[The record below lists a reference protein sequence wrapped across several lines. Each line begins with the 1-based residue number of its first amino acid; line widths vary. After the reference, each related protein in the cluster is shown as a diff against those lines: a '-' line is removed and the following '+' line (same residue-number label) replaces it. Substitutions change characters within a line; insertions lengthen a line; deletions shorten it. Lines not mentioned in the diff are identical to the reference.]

1 MNNRVMPSSLEAE
14 QTLIGCILNS
24 TDRFIEADTILNSE
38 DFYVDKHKKIYE
50 TIKKLC
56 DNSVSVDT
64 VTVVDNLK
72 KKGILEECGGITYLS
87 NLETGAVNYSSI
99 ENYARIVKEKSD
111 RRALVKT
118 GSKLME
124 DAFEKEDVKEAIE
137 DAEKC
142 IFNVSASKNITGPE
156 RIDTILEKA
165 FVKLEKRCKNGGGLV
180 GISTGFKGID
190 DITGGLKP
198 GEFVIVAAR
207 PSMGKTAF
215 ALNIAQS
222 ASRTSSVIIFS
233 LEMETESL
241 LNRMISSSCMIKMND
256 IQSGTLTDDQFVSIM
271 KRTSELGR
279 RNLYIDDKSTMLSD
293 IKALCRK
300 QKLQKGLDVIVIDY
314 LQLIR
319 TTMKA
324 NQREQEV
331 SYISK
336 ELKSLAKELNITVI
350 ALSQLSRAPETRND
364 HRPMLSDLR
373 ESGSIEQDA
382 DIIHFIYRDAYYN
395 NNKKKKGKKK
405 DSEGIQGE
413 FKINNSLSTSINKST
428 TDNSTDNSGNLNI
441 NKNNENNMRKD
452 VEYNKKP
459 DDIIAEI
466 ITAKN
471 RNGQTKTNKLNWIG
485 EYQRFTSAD
494 VIKQ

>member
-118 GSKLME
+118 GSKLIE

-256 IQSGTLTDDQFVSIM
+256 IQSGTLTDDQFVRIM
-271 KRTSELGR
+271 KRTSELGK

-350 ALSQLSRAPETRND
+350 ALSQLSRAPEARND

-405 DSEGIQGE
+405 DSEGIQGA
-413 FKINNSLSTSINKST
+413 FKINNSSSTSINKST
-428 TDNSTDNSGNLNI
+428 NDNSGNLNI

-452 VEYNKKP
+452 VEYNKKT

-485 EYQRFTSAD
+485 EYQRFTSAQ
-494 VIKQ
+494 VSMK

>member
-118 GSKLME
+118 GSKLIE

-256 IQSGTLTDDQFVSIM
+256 IQSGTLTDDQFVRIM
-271 KRTSELGR
+271 KRTSELGK

-350 ALSQLSRAPETRND
+350 ALSQLSRAPEARND

-413 FKINNSLSTSINKST
+413 FKINNSSSTSVNKST
-428 TDNSTDNSGNLNI
+428 NDNSGNLNI

-452 VEYNKKP
+452 VEYNKKT

-485 EYQRFTSAD
+485 EYQRFTSAQ
-494 VIKQ
+494 VSMK

>member
-118 GSKLME
+118 GSKLIE

-156 RIDTILEKA
+156 RIDTILEKV

-256 IQSGTLTDDQFVSIM
+256 IQSGTLTDDQFVRIM
-271 KRTSELGR
+271 KRTSELGK

-350 ALSQLSRAPETRND
+350 ALSQLSRAPEARND

-413 FKINNSLSTSINKST
+413 FKINNSSSTSINKST
-428 TDNSTDNSGNLNI
+428 NDNSGNLNI

-452 VEYNKKP
+452 VEYNKKT

>member
-137 DAEKC
+137 EAEKC

-256 IQSGTLTDDQFVSIM
+256 IQSGTLTDDQFVRIM
-271 KRTSELGR
+271 KRTSELGK

-350 ALSQLSRAPETRND
+350 ALSQLSRAPEARND

-413 FKINNSLSTSINKST
+413 FKINNSASTSVNKST
-428 TDNSTDNSGNLNI
+428 ADNSRNLNI

-452 VEYNKKP
+452 VEYNKKT

>member
-24 TDRFIEADTILNSE
+24 TDKFIEADTILNSE

-111 RRALVKT
+111 RRALVKA

-198 GEFVIVAAR
+198 GELVIVAAR

-256 IQSGTLTDDQFVSIM
+256 IQSGTLTDDQFVRIM
-271 KRTSELGR
+271 KRTSELGK

-350 ALSQLSRAPETRND
+350 ALSQLSRAPEARND

-413 FKINNSLSTSINKST
+413 FKINNSASTSVNQSIA
-428 TDNSTDNSGNLNI
+428 DNSGNLNI

-452 VEYNKKP
+452 VEYNKKT

>member
-256 IQSGTLTDDQFVSIM
+256 IQSGTLTDDQFVRIM
-271 KRTSELGR
+271 KRTSELGK

-350 ALSQLSRAPETRND
+350 ALSQLSRAPEARND

-413 FKINNSLSTSINKST
+413 FKINNSASTSVNKST
-428 TDNSTDNSGNLNI
+428 ADNSGNLNI

-452 VEYNKKP
+452 VEYNKKT

>member
-1 MNNRVMPSSLEAE
+1 MNNRVMPSSIEAE

-56 DNSVSVDT
+56 ENSVSVDT

-156 RIDTILEKA
+156 RIDTILEKV

-256 IQSGTLTDDQFVSIM
+256 IQSGTLTDDQFVRIM
-271 KRTSELGR
+271 KRTSELGK

-350 ALSQLSRAPETRND
+350 ALSQLSRAPEARND

-413 FKINNSLSTSINKST
+413 FKINNSSSTSVNKST
-428 TDNSTDNSGNLNI
+428 ADNSENLNI

-452 VEYNKKP
+452 VEYNKKT

>member
-72 KKGILEECGGITYLS
+72 KKGILEECGGITYLL

-222 ASRTSSVIIFS
+222 ASRISSVIIFS

-256 IQSGTLTDDQFVSIM
+256 IQSGTLTDDQFVRIM
-271 KRTSELGR
+271 KRTSELGK

-350 ALSQLSRAPETRND
+350 ALSQLSRAPEARND

-413 FKINNSLSTSINKST
+413 FKINNSASTSVNQSIA
-428 TDNSTDNSGNLNI
+428 DNSGNLNI

-452 VEYNKKP
+452 VEYNKKT

>member
-24 TDRFIEADTILNSE
+24 TDKFIEADTILNSE

-111 RRALVKT
+111 RRALVKA

-256 IQSGTLTDDQFVSIM
+256 IQSGTLTDDQFVRIM
-271 KRTSELGR
+271 KRTSELGK

-350 ALSQLSRAPETRND
+350 ALSQLSRAPEARND

-413 FKINNSLSTSINKST
+413 FKINNSSSTSINKST
-428 TDNSTDNSGNLNI
+428 NDNSGNLNI

-452 VEYNKKP
+452 VEYNKKT

>member
-24 TDRFIEADTILNSE
+24 TDKFIEADTILNSE

-256 IQSGTLTDDQFVSIM
+256 IQSGTLTDDQFVRIM
-271 KRTSELGR
+271 KRTSELGK

-350 ALSQLSRAPETRND
+350 ALSQLSRAPEARND

-413 FKINNSLSTSINKST
+413 FKINNSSSTSVNKST
-428 TDNSTDNSGNLNI
+428 ADNSGNLNI

-452 VEYNKKP
+452 VEYNKKT

>member
-24 TDRFIEADTILNSE
+24 TDKFIEADTILNSE

-87 NLETGAVNYSSI
+87 NLETGAVNYSRI

-111 RRALVKT
+111 RRALVKA

-256 IQSGTLTDDQFVSIM
+256 IQSGTLTDDQFVRIM
-271 KRTSELGR
+271 KRTSELGK

-350 ALSQLSRAPETRND
+350 ALSQLSRAPEARND

-413 FKINNSLSTSINKST
+413 FKINNSSSTSVNKST
-428 TDNSTDNSGNLNI
+428 ADNSGNLNI

-452 VEYNKKP
+452 VEYNKKT

>member
-198 GEFVIVAAR
+198 GELVIVAAR

-256 IQSGTLTDDQFVSIM
+256 IQSGTLTDDQFVRIM
-271 KRTSELGR
+271 KRTSELGK

-350 ALSQLSRAPETRND
+350 ALSQLSRAPEARND

-413 FKINNSLSTSINKST
+413 FKINNSASTSVNQSIA
-428 TDNSTDNSGNLNI
+428 DNSGNLNI

-452 VEYNKKP
+452 VEYNKKT

>member
-156 RIDTILEKA
+156 RIDTILEKV

-256 IQSGTLTDDQFVSIM
+256 IQSGTLTDDQFVRIM
-271 KRTSELGR
+271 KRTSELGK

-350 ALSQLSRAPETRND
+350 ALSQLSRAPEARND

-413 FKINNSLSTSINKST
+413 FKINNSSSTSVNKST
-428 TDNSTDNSGNLNI
+428 ADNSGNLNI

-452 VEYNKKP
+452 VEYNKKT

>member
-156 RIDTILEKA
+156 RIDTILEKV

-256 IQSGTLTDDQFVSIM
+256 IQSGTLTDDQFVRIM
-271 KRTSELGR
+271 KRTSELGK

-350 ALSQLSRAPETRND
+350 ALSQLSRAPEARND

-413 FKINNSLSTSINKST
+413 FKINNSSSTSINKST
-428 TDNSTDNSGNLNI
+428 NDNSGNLNI

-452 VEYNKKP
+452 VEYNKKT

>member
-24 TDRFIEADTILNSE
+24 TDRFIEADTILKSE

-256 IQSGTLTDDQFVSIM
+256 IQSGTLTDDQFVRIM
-271 KRTSELGR
+271 KRTSELGK

-350 ALSQLSRAPETRND
+350 ALSQLSRAPEARND

-413 FKINNSLSTSINKST
+413 FKINNSSSTSVNKST
-428 TDNSTDNSGNLNI
+428 ADNSGNLNI

-452 VEYNKKP
+452 VEYNKKT

>member
-156 RIDTILEKA
+156 RIDTILKKA

-198 GEFVIVAAR
+198 GELVIVAAR

-256 IQSGTLTDDQFVSIM
+256 IQSGTLTDDQFVRIM
-271 KRTSELGR
+271 KRTSELGK

-350 ALSQLSRAPETRND
+350 ALSQLSRAPEARND

-413 FKINNSLSTSINKST
+413 FKINNSSSTSVNKST
-428 TDNSTDNSGNLNI
+428 ADNSGNLNI

-452 VEYNKKP
+452 VEYNKKT

>member
-156 RIDTILEKA
+156 RIDTILEKV

-198 GEFVIVAAR
+198 GELVIVAAR

-256 IQSGTLTDDQFVSIM
+256 IQSGTLTDDQFVRIM
-271 KRTSELGR
+271 KRTSELGK
-279 RNLYIDDKSTMLSD
+279 RNLYIDDKSNMLSD

-350 ALSQLSRAPETRND
+350 ALSQLSRSPEARND

-413 FKINNSLSTSINKST
+413 FKINNSSSKSVNKST
-428 TDNSTDNSGNLNI
+428 ADNSENLNI

-452 VEYNKKP
+452 VEYNKKT

-485 EYQRFTSAD
+485 EYQRFTSAN

>member
-111 RRALVKT
+111 RRALVKA

-256 IQSGTLTDDQFVSIM
+256 IQSGTLTDDQFVRIM
-271 KRTSELGR
+271 KRTSELGK

-350 ALSQLSRAPETRND
+350 ALSQLSRAPEARND

-413 FKINNSLSTSINKST
+413 FKINNSSSTSVNKST
-428 TDNSTDNSGNLNI
+428 ADNSGNLNI

-452 VEYNKKP
+452 VEYNKKT

>member
-24 TDRFIEADTILNSE
+24 TDRFIEVDTILNSE

-156 RIDTILEKA
+156 RIDTILEKV

-256 IQSGTLTDDQFVSIM
+256 IQSGTLTDDQFVRIM
-271 KRTSELGR
+271 KRTSELGK
-279 RNLYIDDKSTMLSD
+279 RNLYIDDKSTILSD

-350 ALSQLSRAPETRND
+350 ALSQLSRAPEARND

-413 FKINNSLSTSINKST
+413 FKINNSSSTSINKST
-428 TDNSTDNSGNLNI
+428 NDNSGNLNI

-452 VEYNKKP
+452 VEYNKKT

>member
-156 RIDTILEKA
+156 RIDTILEKV

-198 GEFVIVAAR
+198 GELVIVAAR

-256 IQSGTLTDDQFVSIM
+256 IQSGTLTDDQFVRIM
-271 KRTSELGR
+271 KRTSELGK

-350 ALSQLSRAPETRND
+350 ALSQLSRAPEARND

-413 FKINNSLSTSINKST
+413 FKINNSSSTSVNKST
-428 TDNSTDNSGNLNI
+428 NDNSGNLNI

-452 VEYNKKP
+452 VEYNKKT

>member
-198 GEFVIVAAR
+198 GELVIVAAR

-256 IQSGTLTDDQFVSIM
+256 IQSGTLTDDQFVRIM
-271 KRTSELGR
+271 KRTSELGK

-441 NKNNENNMRKD
+441 NKNHENNMRKD

>member
-111 RRALVKT
+111 RRALVKA

-198 GEFVIVAAR
+198 GELVIVAAR

-256 IQSGTLTDDQFVSIM
+256 IQSGTLTDDQFVRIM
-271 KRTSELGR
+271 KRTSELGK

-350 ALSQLSRAPETRND
+350 ALSQLSRAPEARND

-413 FKINNSLSTSINKST
+413 FKINNSASTSVNKST
-428 TDNSTDNSGNLNI
+428 ADNSGNLNI
-441 NKNNENNMRKD
+441 NNNNENNMRKD
-452 VEYNKKP
+452 VEYNKKT

>member
-156 RIDTILEKA
+156 RIDTILEKV

-198 GEFVIVAAR
+198 GELVIVAAR

-256 IQSGTLTDDQFVSIM
+256 IQSGTLTDDQFVRIM
-271 KRTSELGR
+271 KRTSELGK

-350 ALSQLSRAPETRND
+350 ALSQLSRAPEARND

-413 FKINNSLSTSINKST
+413 FKINNSSSTSVNKST
-428 TDNSTDNSGNLNI
+428 IDNSGNLNI

-452 VEYNKKP
+452 VEYNKKT

>member
-111 RRALVKT
+111 RRALVKA

-256 IQSGTLTDDQFVSIM
+256 IQSGTLTDDQFVRIM
-271 KRTSELGR
+271 KRTSELGK

-350 ALSQLSRAPETRND
+350 ALSQLSRAPEARND

-413 FKINNSLSTSINKST
+413 FKINNSASTSVNKST
-428 TDNSTDNSGNLNI
+428 ADNSGNLNI

-452 VEYNKKP
+452 VEYNKKT

>member
-256 IQSGTLTDDQFVSIM
+256 IQSGTLTDDQFIRIM
-271 KRTSELGR
+271 KRTSELGK

-350 ALSQLSRAPETRND
+350 ALSQLSRAPEARND

-413 FKINNSLSTSINKST
+413 FKINNSSSTSINKST
-428 TDNSTDNSGNLNI
+428 NDNSGNLNI

-452 VEYNKKP
+452 VEYNKKT

>member
-256 IQSGTLTDDQFVSIM
+256 IQSGTLTDDQFVRIM
-271 KRTSELGR
+271 KRTSELGK

-350 ALSQLSRAPETRND
+350 ALSQLSRAPEARND

-413 FKINNSLSTSINKST
+413 FKINNSASTSVNKST
-428 TDNSTDNSGNLNI
+428 ADNSGNLNI
-441 NKNNENNMRKD
+441 NNNNENNMRKD
-452 VEYNKKP
+452 VEYNKKT

>member
-256 IQSGTLTDDQFVSIM
+256 IQSGTLTDDQFVRIM
-271 KRTSELGR
+271 KRTSELGK

-350 ALSQLSRAPETRND
+350 ALSQLSRAPEARND

-413 FKINNSLSTSINKST
+413 FKINNSSSTSVNKST
-428 TDNSTDNSGNLNI
+428 ADNSGNLNI

-452 VEYNKKP
+452 VEYNKKT

>member
-1 MNNRVMPSSLEAE
+1 
-14 QTLIGCILNS
+14 
-24 TDRFIEADTILNSE
+24 
-38 DFYVDKHKKIYE
+38 
-50 TIKKLC
+50 
-56 DNSVSVDT
+56 
-64 VTVVDNLK
+64 
-72 KKGILEECGGITYLS
+72 
-87 NLETGAVNYSSI
+87 
-99 ENYARIVKEKSD
+99 
-111 RRALVKT
+111 
-118 GSKLME
+118 
-124 DAFEKEDVKEAIE
+124 
-137 DAEKC
+137 
-142 IFNVSASKNITGPE
+142 
-156 RIDTILEKA
+156 
-165 FVKLEKRCKNGGGLV
+165 
-180 GISTGFKGID
+180 
-190 DITGGLKP
+190 
-198 GEFVIVAAR
+198 
-207 PSMGKTAF
+207 
-215 ALNIAQS
+215 
-222 ASRTSSVIIFS
+222 
-233 LEMETESL
+233 
-241 LNRMISSSCMIKMND
+241 
-256 IQSGTLTDDQFVSIM
+256 
-271 KRTSELGR
+271 
-279 RNLYIDDKSTMLSD
+279 MLSD

-350 ALSQLSRAPETRND
+350 ALSQLSRAPEARND

-413 FKINNSLSTSINKST
+413 FKINNSSSTSVNKST
-428 TDNSTDNSGNLNI
+428 ADNSGNLNI

-452 VEYNKKP
+452 VEYNKKT

>member
-111 RRALVKT
+111 RRALVKA

-198 GEFVIVAAR
+198 GELVIVAAR

-256 IQSGTLTDDQFVSIM
+256 IQSGTLTDDQFVRIM
-271 KRTSELGR
+271 KRTSELGK

-293 IKALCRK
+293 IKAICRK

-350 ALSQLSRAPETRND
+350 ALSQLSRAPEARND

-413 FKINNSLSTSINKST
+413 FKINNSSSTSVNKST
-428 TDNSTDNSGNLNI
+428 ADNSGNLNI

-452 VEYNKKP
+452 VEYNKKT

>member
-72 KKGILEECGGITYLS
+72 KKGILEEWGGITYLS

-222 ASRTSSVIIFS
+222 ASRTRSVIIFS

-256 IQSGTLTDDQFVSIM
+256 IQSGTLTDDQFVRIM
-271 KRTSELGR
+271 KRTSELGK

-413 FKINNSLSTSINKST
+413 FKINNSSSTSVNKST
-428 TDNSTDNSGNLNI
+428 ADNSGNLNI

-452 VEYNKKP
+452 VEYNKKT

>member
-198 GEFVIVAAR
+198 GELVIVAAR

-256 IQSGTLTDDQFVSIM
+256 IQSGTLTDDQFVRIM
-271 KRTSELGR
+271 KRTSELGK

-350 ALSQLSRAPETRND
+350 ALSQLSRAPEARND

-413 FKINNSLSTSINKST
+413 FKINNSASTSVNKST
-428 TDNSTDNSGNLNI
+428 ADNSGNLNI
-441 NKNNENNMRKD
+441 NNNNENNMRKD
-452 VEYNKKP
+452 VEYNKKT

>member
-56 DNSVSVDT
+56 DNSISVDT

-118 GSKLME
+118 GSKLIE

-156 RIDTILEKA
+156 RIDTILEKV

-256 IQSGTLTDDQFVSIM
+256 IQSGTLTDDQFVRIM
-271 KRTSELGR
+271 KRTSELGK

-350 ALSQLSRAPETRND
+350 ALSQLSRAPEARND

-413 FKINNSLSTSINKST
+413 FKINNSSSTSINKST
-428 TDNSTDNSGNLNI
+428 NDNSGNLNI

-452 VEYNKKP
+452 VEYNKKT

>member
-118 GSKLME
+118 GSKLIE

-156 RIDTILEKA
+156 RIDTILEKV

-256 IQSGTLTDDQFVSIM
+256 IQSGTLTDDQFVRIM
-271 KRTSELGR
+271 KRTSELGK

-350 ALSQLSRAPETRND
+350 ALSQLSRAPEARND

-413 FKINNSLSTSINKST
+413 FKINNSSSTSINKST
-428 TDNSTDNSGNLNI
+428 NDNSGNLNI

-452 VEYNKKP
+452 VEYNKKT

-485 EYQRFTSAD
+485 EYQRFTSAQ
-494 VIKQ
+494 VSMK

>member
-165 FVKLEKRCKNGGGLV
+165 FVKLEKRCKNRGGLV

-198 GEFVIVAAR
+198 GELVIVAAR

-256 IQSGTLTDDQFVSIM
+256 IQSGTLTDDQFVRIM
-271 KRTSELGR
+271 KRTSELGK
-279 RNLYIDDKSTMLSD
+279 RNLYIDDKRTMLSD

-350 ALSQLSRAPETRND
+350 ALSQLSRAPEARND

-413 FKINNSLSTSINKST
+413 FKINNSSSTSVNKST
-428 TDNSTDNSGNLNI
+428 ADNSGNLNI

-452 VEYNKKP
+452 VEYNKKT

>member
-24 TDRFIEADTILNSE
+24 TDKFIEADTILNSE

-111 RRALVKT
+111 RRALVKA

-198 GEFVIVAAR
+198 GELVIVAAR

-256 IQSGTLTDDQFVSIM
+256 IQSGTLTDDQFVRIM
-271 KRTSELGR
+271 KRTSELGK

-350 ALSQLSRAPETRND
+350 ALSQLSRAPEARND

-413 FKINNSLSTSINKST
+413 FKINNSSSTSVNKST
-428 TDNSTDNSGNLNI
+428 ADNSGNLNI

-452 VEYNKKP
+452 VEYNKKT

>member
-24 TDRFIEADTILNSE
+24 TDKFIEADTILNSE

-118 GSKLME
+118 GSKLIE

-156 RIDTILEKA
+156 RIDTILEKV

-256 IQSGTLTDDQFVSIM
+256 IQSGTLTDDQFVRIM
-271 KRTSELGR
+271 KRTSELGK

-350 ALSQLSRAPETRND
+350 ALSQLSRAPEARND

-413 FKINNSLSTSINKST
+413 FKINNSSSTSVNKST
-428 TDNSTDNSGNLNI
+428 ADNSGNLNI

-452 VEYNKKP
+452 VEYNKKT

-485 EYQRFTSAD
+485 EYQRFTSAQ
-494 VIKQ
+494 VSMK